1 VRAAR
6 YLAPG
11 EVDLIEAPLPAAAPG
26 QVVVRVS
33 CVTLCGSDLHELT
46 DGPRASYPRPPGF
59 SGHECVG
66 VVEESSAPG
75 VRRGDR
81 TLVITPRHDALA
93 EYLAVEP
100 QGLIPL
106 PAHVEMDQG
115 VLAQQL
121 GTVIYCCRKLDNVLD
136 KTVVVI
142 GQGPAGLLF
151 TILLARMGAK
161 AVIGLDVVEDRLE
174 MARQVG
180 ATHTVNALQEDV
192 IATVGALTGGR
203 MADLAVEVV
212 GKEETVN
219 LGPDLVRVHGELA
232 LFGVAKRSVFPFAY
246 EKFMRRQL
254 RTISSAHTLEEPGLR
269 SFRLAMDLIARGFL
283 DGAPLVTHRLPFS
296 EVRQAFRLAESKQD
310 GAIKVLLNVD
320 DGASAR

>member
-1 VRAAR
+1 VRR
-6 YLAPG
+6 G
-11 EVDLIEAPLPAAAPG
+11 
-26 QVVVRVS
+26 
-33 CVTLCGSDLHELT
+33 
-46 DGPRASYPRPPGF
+46 
-59 SGHECVG
+59 
-66 VVEESSAPG
+66 
-75 VRRGDR
+75 RGDR

-106 PAHVEMDQG
+106 PDHVEVDQG

-136 KTVVVI
+136 KTVVVV

-151 TILLARMGAK
+151 TTLLGHMGAK
-161 AVIGLDVVEDRLE
+161 TVIGLDVVEHRLR

-180 ATHTVNALQEDV
+180 ATHTVNALQADV
-192 IATVGALTGGR
+192 VAAVGELTGGR
-203 MADLAVEVV
+203 MADVVVEAV
-212 GKEETVN
+212 GKEETIN
-219 LGPDLVRVHGELA
+219 LCPDLVRVRGELA
-232 LFGVAKRSVFPFAY
+232 LFGVAKRDVFPFAY

-254 RTISSAHTLEEPGLR
+254 RTVSSAHTLEEPGLR
-269 SFRLAMDLIARGFL
+269 SFRLAVDLIARGFL

-296 EVRQAFRLAESKQD
+296 EVRGAFHLAESKQD

-320 DGASAR
+320 GGASAR